1 VRGVVGVYGVEDSVA
16 GQPEDRSGREE
27 VFRDQ
32 SYIDFVH
39 IEKRLEFQT
48 MRRKAVGVPES
59 NTHGDSHYA
68 VRRGRTAISM
78 VSIVL
83 VCSISWLNKDLNSV
97 RKAES
102 CAPSSTD
109 WEPEATT
116 WEYGAGGVLEGGT
129 GG

>member
-1 VRGVVGVYGVEDSVA
+1 
-16 GQPEDRSGREE
+16 
-27 VFRDQ
+27 
-32 SYIDFVH
+32 
-39 IEKRLEFQT
+39 
-48 MRRKAVGVPES
+48 MRRKAVGLPDS

-68 VRRGRTAISM
+68 VRRGRTTVSM

-83 VCSISWLNKDLNSV
+83 VCCISWLNRDLKSV

-102 CAPSSTD
+102 CAPSSTV

-116 WEYGAGGVLEGGT
+116 WEYEAGGSWEGGT